1 MTAMV
6 MTLAPELRLPWES
19 SAEEDRRFRKIL
31 LSAFAAFVIL
41 CVAVPLLPVQDLTR
55 EEKEAVP
62 PHLARVIL
70 EKKELPKPPPV
81 PVKPKPKPKPV
92 EKKAEK
98 PKPVEKPKV
107 KPKEKPKPVDTL
119 VQARKAAAVSGVLAF
134 QDDLQEMRDTVDV
147 NALNQTQTSR
157 GEASAAKVERSIITS
172 GARADSGGIQTAAVS
187 ADTGG
192 PALSGRET
200 TTVES
205 AIAKTARKQTSQSQ
219 SAQLGG
225 RSDESIRRIMDNNKG
240 AIFAIYNRAL
250 RKDPLLEGKLVF
262 EMIIDANG
270 SIEDLKLLSSELAD
284 EELTR
289 KILSRIRLI
298 RFEAKNV
305 VTTRVNYSFDFLPY
319 T

>member
-98 PKPVEKPKV
+98 PKPVEKPNSNSNRQMTRMKTNSS
-107 KPKEKPKPVDTL
+107 KTKSRDCCASPNTSS
-119 VQARKAAAVSGVLAF
+119 KA
-134 QDDLQEMRDTVDV
+134 T
-147 NALNQTQTSR
+147 T
-157 GEASAAKVERSIITS
+157 AST
-172 GARADSGGIQTAAVS
+172 
-187 ADTGG
+187 
-192 PALSGRET
+192 
-200 TTVES
+200 
-205 AIAKTARKQTSQSQ
+205 
-219 SAQLGG
+219 
-225 RSDESIRRIMDNNKG
+225 
-240 AIFAIYNRAL
+240 
-250 RKDPLLEGKLVF
+250 
-262 EMIIDANG
+262 
-270 SIEDLKLLSSELAD
+270 
-284 EELTR
+284 
-289 KILSRIRLI
+289 
-298 RFEAKNV
+298 
-305 VTTRVNYSFDFLPY
+305 
-319 T
+319 